1 MTSSREAPEPT
12 GALLRTK
19 LLIPTPREDLV
30 RRQRLI
36 DLLQSNLYEGGAF
49 PRKLTLI
56 AAPAGYGKTTLV
68 SQWLAEAGIP
78 AAWLTCEA
86 SENDPARFF
95 TYIVAAFQ
103 MVVTGVGRPVLGMLA
118 APQRPPQEVLLTAL
132 INELAEHESPLIFAL
147 DDYHVIQSQPVHA
160 ALKFLVEHL
169 PPNVHLA
176 IISREDPPLPLHR
189 LQARRQMLGIR
200 QADLRFGVG
209 EANALLRVLLNSEL
223 MPGQAARLTRRTEGW
238 VTGLQLAALSMRH
251 APDRQ
256 KFIDS
261 FTGSNRYILD
271 YLFEEVFE
279 GQPED
284 VQSFLLQTA
293 ILNRFCAPLADT
305 VTGEEGGRAVIRELE
320 RANFFIVPLD
330 QSREWYRY
338 HRLFA
343 DLLRNRLRRSSIDP
357 KSLHARASR
366 WYAEH
371 GDLDAATEHA
381 LAGGQWERA
390 GKLIDE
396 AGDAKLRAGEIAT
409 LLGWCNRMPEDA
421 LLSRVDWALTYAW
434 ALILSGDLDAGWQVL
449 QKIEI
454 GNKQLPDHISGQIA
468 AAKAFA
474 SRSRGNQIRMIDLSK
489 EALSL
494 LPAEDRSSRGSVS
507 LNLGLICWHLGRLD
521 EAEAALHEA
530 LIDTQATGNQFAHHT
545 AQVFVARSLA
555 SRGDLSA
562 AASILERTMGEA
574 DQVPT
579 AALAHAD
586 LAAINYERNQLDSA
600 WRHLEKATSIA
611 EAAGNIEFQVACSVQ
626 RALFHLM
633 AGEVGAARDSLGPTI
648 AFEQDANLPPLTQA
662 RVSACRVQLAL
673 QEGRIGRA
681 RELHASIPMP
691 HDAQTFFRF
700 IDLNGARILLAE
712 GDRDAA
718 REELQGA
725 YEQATTA
732 GWIYALYAV
741 RVLQSLAEEDP
752 LRAVDH
758 LAAAIREAQSQGFQR
773 VFLGEGRDVFK
784 ILNEVA
790 RRGISPA
797 YVGTVLAAGEAQA
810 ASLPGMAELVEP
822 LTDRELEVLRLLGAG
837 LSNRQIAEQL
847 VVSLGTAKSHIH
859 HIFGKLEVSSRAQA
873 SARARELGLI

>member
-1 MTSSREAPEPT
+1 
-12 GALLRTK
+12 
-19 LLIPTPREDLV
+19 
-30 RRQRLI
+30 
-36 DLLQSNLYEGGAF
+36 
-49 PRKLTLI
+49 
-56 AAPAGYGKTTLV
+56 
-68 SQWLAEAGIP
+68 
-78 AAWLTCEA
+78 
-86 SENDPARFF
+86 
-95 TYIVAAFQ
+95 
-103 MVVTGVGRPVLGMLA
+103 
-118 APQRPPQEVLLTAL
+118 
-132 INELAEHESPLIFAL
+132 
-147 DDYHVIQSQPVHA
+147 
-160 ALKFLVEHL
+160 
-169 PPNVHLA
+169 
-176 IISREDPPLPLHR
+176 
-189 LQARRQMLGIR
+189 
-200 QADLRFGVG
+200 
-209 EANALLRVLLNSEL
+209 
-223 MPGQAARLTRRTEGW
+223 
-238 VTGLQLAALSMRH
+238 
-251 APDRQ
+251 
-256 KFIDS
+256 
-261 FTGSNRYILD
+261 
-271 YLFEEVFE
+271 
-279 GQPED
+279 
-284 VQSFLLQTA
+284 
-293 ILNRFCAPLADT
+293 
-305 VTGEEGGRAVIRELE
+305 
-320 RANFFIVPLD
+320 
-330 QSREWYRY
+330 
-338 HRLFA
+338 
-343 DLLRNRLRRSSIDP
+343 
-357 KSLHARASR
+357 
-366 WYAEH
+366 
-371 GDLDAATEHA
+371 
-381 LAGGQWERA
+381 
-390 GKLIDE
+390 
-396 AGDAKLRAGEIAT
+396 
-409 LLGWCNRMPEDA
+409 
-421 LLSRVDWALTYAW
+421 
-434 ALILSGDLDAGWQVL
+434 
-449 QKIEI
+449 
-454 GNKQLPDHISGQIA
+454 
-468 AAKAFA
+468 
-474 SRSRGNQIRMIDLSK
+474 MIDLSK

-600 WRHLEKATSIA
+600 WRHLEEATSIA
-611 EAAGNIEFQVACSVQ
+611 EAAGNMEFQVACSVQ

-725 YEQATTA
+725 HEQATTA